1 MMTAGILHAENP
13 AQENLVCNRP
23 VEVSGQIFSDQT
35 GRFPIVSSRGN
46 RSVMVLYNYVSNA
59 ILTGPLKNNITP
71 ELVIAQTR
79 LTQYLLY
86 RGFNPTA
93 FRIDNESPEALK
105 LSFRSNSIDF
115 QLFPPNNHR
124 TNQAEKAINTCK
136 CHFLAG
142 LSGVDP
148 NFPLHLWGPLLPQVT
163 KILNLLRI
171 SWINP

>member
-1 MMTAGILHAENP
+1 
-13 AQENLVCNRP
+13 
-23 VEVSGQIFSDQT
+23 
-35 GRFPIVSSRGN
+35 
-46 RSVMVLYNYVSNA
+46 MVLYNYVSKA

-115 QLFPPNNHR
+115 HLCPPNNHR
-124 TNQAEKAINTCK
+124 TNKA
-136 CHFLAG
+136 
-142 LSGVDP
+142 
-148 NFPLHLWGPLLPQVT
+148 
-163 KILNLLRI
+163 
-171 SWINP
+171 